1 MQDLSVHLAH
11 LLLADNEFSLT
22 KSRVDLIGNSSFV
35 SSKWMTYRI
44 QKDDT
49 REPLK
54 STDFLAD
61 FRNVEVLRLRG

>member
-35 SSKWMTYRI
+35 SFKWMTYRI
-44 QKDDT
+44 QKDDK